1 MHLPWL
7 PTALRPMFS
16 AQPACPPLWPPP
28 SLAGPAQVLQGWSQ
42 PDPGRKRLEAE
53 TVGGGTIAQR
63 KRPRLVY
70 ELGERSGRQQA
81 AFPDPGCTGK
91 GPPGEGAWRR
101 DNCRGGACC
110 LATGLRRSARVRGC
124 YSASTAGGVG
134 VQRSQETW
142 DLPGNSK

>member
-1 MHLPWL
+1 MAPYCSETNVLGTTCLP
-7 PTALRPMFS
+7 A
-16 AQPACPPLWPPP
+16 
-28 SLAGPAQVLQGWSQ
+28 SLAASLTGWPSPGPAGVEPARSWQKKIGS
-42 PDPGRKRLEAE
+42 RE
-53 TVGGGTIAQR
+53 TVGGGTIAQP
-63 KRPRLVY
+63 KRPRLGY

-101 DNCRGGACC
+101 DNRRGGASC

-124 YSASTAGGVG
+124 YSASTAGGIG

-142 DLPGNSK
+142 DLPGKSK